1 MTLNTIERIR
11 KAVEMRPEQIY
22 EEKLNGKFVIGW
34 FGYTIP
40 EEIIHALGM
49 IPVRLGRYG
58 DEQLVEIGARY
69 ISSQNC
75 AYIRACMG
83 LFAEGREPYIQAS
96 DAIAF
101 DNSCMQIY
109 RLGEVSKYYFGKKS
123 IFLGVPRNPHTPV
136 AQKYFSKGLENF
148 TRDLEEISGKKMD
161 KISLAS
167 SIELYNDI
175 RQAIQEL
182 YRFSFSNSSPLN
194 WSEINEIVH
203 AGYYLDRRYFLSLLK
218 ELFNEVETSPSI
230 PYKSDGKVRILL
242 SGSVITPGDS
252 KLSDIIKNTKA
263 RIVGDDL
270 WSGLNPY
277 LKIDIRDSSIAQ
289 IAEAYMN
296 RIPHYTLPC
305 LNPESDERYIH
316 LKEIIDETSAH
327 GIIYHTIRY
336 CDSATFKSYGLKE
349 RLKKEGIPMLEIHTE
364 YSGSDF
370 EAIRTRIE
378 AFVELLQ
385 YKMGTGVQ
393 I

>member
-1 MTLNTIERIR
+1 
-11 KAVEMRPEQIY
+11 
-22 EEKLNGKFVIGW
+22 
-34 FGYTIP
+34 
-40 EEIIHALGM
+40 
-49 IPVRLGRYG
+49 
-58 DEQLVEIGARY
+58 
-69 ISSQNC
+69 
-75 AYIRACMG
+75 
-83 LFAEGREPYIQAS
+83 
-96 DAIAF
+96 
-101 DNSCMQIY
+101 
-109 RLGEVSKYYFGKKS
+109 
-123 IFLGVPRNPHTPV
+123 
-136 AQKYFSKGLENF
+136 
-148 TRDLEEISGKKMD
+148 MD

-203 AGYYLDRRYFLSLLK
+203 AGYYLDRRYFLSLLN

-289 IAEAYMN
+289 IADAYMN

-305 LNPESDERYIH
+305 LNPESDERYNH

-364 YSGSDF
+364 YSNSDF

-385 YKMGTGVQ
+385 YKMGTGVH